1 MAVSDRF
8 DDVQKI
14 YLAFYQRPADPAGL
28 YYWAQRVE
36 VAGGDITKVIE
47 AFAESAE
54 ATALYGK
61 IDETTIGTVIDS
73 VYKALF
79 GVAPDEAGK
88 QFYVDGFKAGA
99 FGPGTIA
106 LNILNGAQ
114 NDDLIAIMNK
124 LEASALFTK
133 TLDPELDGLKPLAKY
148 EGDADAVAAREWLA
162 AVTNT
167 QRVTEAE
174 VKTFVEKKIADAGD
188 PILGGSSGATT
199 LTLGQDTLVGAD
211 GVDQTFEAPVV
222 QNTLGSGGLTNTL
235 ETGDVVDGGANSA
248 NALNI
253 TMIPTIVGV
262 NQSPVAISPAVT
274 NVQTVNVRA
283 QEVNVGSG
291 TNTALASIDA
301 EKFADVA
308 RWNSVDSRAN
318 VRIEDIREV
327 ADGETVAF
335 GVVRSDAA
343 VDFEAY
349 FNGAY
354 LKGGVNNISSMTLTL
369 VDNTNPADELKNISV
384 HEINFKLNGKAYM
397 LKSDA
402 IQNANTYTD
411 LVDGM
416 RAALADQPEL
426 KDLTVNLQAGNSI
439 VITDPANGAFESVGA
454 GALVLSVINGITVS
468 NSLVQGV
475 VVPEVRATE
484 VDVTLDHVGSGGQG
498 GLVNVGAMD
507 GDRGV
512 EVINLSVAGD
522 SHLQAL
528 TSQNAPLAGIG
539 RFDQHLRE
547 VNVAHADKATGA
559 LTIGASTRAQNGDL
573 GTVDDRV
580 SSQFPNPGAPAQGL
594 LNVLR
599 LNAAEFGADL
609 KVAANIDNRV
619 VNKYLEGAK
628 EPVKFQYDMGKADSN
643 LNLSL
648 NEQVAAHANF
658 EMAING
664 GAGDDRVDLTTT
676 GTIGVNGPTFQKIT
690 IDGGEGNDVLEVT
703 TSVGNNA
710 SNTFAGVSGIE
721 AVEVAAG
728 TAPGA
733 VTINAASLADV
744 KQFTVTRAGGTTFDN
759 LDADQKVQVSG
770 KVQTLASADHD
781 ANQTFG
787 NLAFT
792 NTKGATLDLLLDNT
806 ASTKGNLDITNLSV
820 DGQVRTLNLENKGI
834 NQTTVRVQ
842 DLDAAA
848 VTTLNLKGTQEFRLN
863 VDTLAST
870 PANAGA
876 TIDAS
881 GLSGKLL
888 MAVDAD
894 AINNRAADSIRGGSS
909 KEDHVLIRGT
919 MGTSGAPAT
928 ANTATS
934 ISDVESLQFGFFG
947 SSAPESNSI
956 GEALNVAAS
965 QAAGGVFNAANVKG
979 VDTYIVANVDAAQ
992 DLSLQSLAGGVTVQL
1007 GDKTASSTHIG
1018 ADGYAIS
1025 GNNLTLALSGTGGEV
1040 KVDALNTL
1048 EAAQFDSNATDFVLT
1063 AGNFSKLTFDLDR
1076 SHAITT
1082 DAAAAETLGLNLVT
1096 GREAPL
1102 REFVLTGG
1110 NKGLLASA
1118 KAVNVNF
1125 EAGSVLDATLDVI
1138 DLQNFHGDVVLAN
1151 WTDRAGDAGDHSTI
1165 KVNAGNFSFDM
1176 GAGAVVNHTVN
1187 NVGAGN
1193 VREVQTIDFTA
1204 VGNLSAGQTVK
1215 IDFAGGTYTYT
1226 HSGADITAGTIQ
1238 DRIVQ
1243 SIANNPET
1251 APDEFTI
1258 SQNAPGVLKL
1268 EAKFAGDL
1276 DNAVVATPA
1285 GAPVVAEV
1293 TAGDIQGVN
1302 VATKVQA
1309 DVQDFITTFEFNVD
1323 AAKKG
1328 KVWKVENIQIDS
1340 QADNVATLS
1349 NATRLDLKALG
1360 GVKAGDIKVE
1370 AADAFWLALGA
1381 GGQQAYTDEGH
1392 AAGDFIAAN
1401 SVVTIDGM
1409 NFTLLVVGVDAA
1421 TLAASHSTFGIA

>member
-262 NQSPVAISPAVT
+262 DDRPVAISPAVT

-384 HEINFKLNGKAYM
+384 HEINFKLNGKAYK

-539 RFDQHLRE
+539 RLDQHLRE

-559 LTIGASTRAQNGDL
+559 LTIGASTRAPNGDL

-580 SSQFPNPGAPAQGL
+580 SSQFPNPAVPAAPAQGL

-676 GTIGVNGPTFQKIT
+676 GTVGVNGPTFQKIT

-721 AVEVAAG
+721 AVEVAG

-770 KVQTLASADHD
+770 KVQTLASANHD

-863 VDTLAST
+863 VDALAST

-947 SSAPESNSI
+947 SSASNSI

-979 VDTYIVANVDAAQ
+979 VDTYIVANVDAAE

-1007 GDKTASSTHIG
+1007 GDKTASSTH
-1018 ADGYAIS
+1018 AIS
-1025 GNNLTLALSGTGGEV
+1025 GNDLTLALSGTGGEV

-1048 EAAQFDSNATDFVLT
+1048 EAAQFGNNATDFVLT

-1082 DAAAAETLGLNLVT
+1082 DATAAETLGLNLVT
-1096 GREAPL
+1096 DREAPL

-1125 EAGSVLDATLDVI
+1125 NAGSVLDATLDVI

-1165 KVNAGNFSFDM
+1165 KVNAGNFAFNM
-1176 GAGAVVNHTVN
+1176 GAGAVVNHAVN
-1187 NVGAGN
+1187 GGAAN

-1204 VGNLSAGQTVK
+1204 VGNLTDGQTVT

-1226 HSGADITAGTIQ
+1226 HSGAAIAAGTIQ

-1243 SIANNPET
+1243 SIVNNPET

-1258 SQNAPGVLKL
+1258 SQGANPGILKL
-1268 EAKFAGDL
+1268 EAKFAGNLSDAQVSVNGGAPL
-1276 DNAVVATPA
+1276 AVVEAT
-1285 GAPVVAEV
+1285 V
-1293 TAGDIQGVN
+1293 GDIQGVN

-1370 AADAFWLALGA
+1370 AANAFWTALGA

-1392 AAGDFIAAN
+1392 AAGDFAAGN

-1421 TLAASHSTFGIA
+1421 TLVASHSTFGIA